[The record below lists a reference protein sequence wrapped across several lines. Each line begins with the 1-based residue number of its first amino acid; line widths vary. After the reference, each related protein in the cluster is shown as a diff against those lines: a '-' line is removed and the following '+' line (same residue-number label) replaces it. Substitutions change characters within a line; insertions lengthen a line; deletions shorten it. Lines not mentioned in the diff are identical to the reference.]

1 MLNKLITSGLVF
13 LLLQGVAHVDI
24 HHDDH
29 EPGYGICDISCNE
42 GQHHS
47 IAHHCEKCL
56 NKNSESI
63 KYEQKVLGATFRQGK
78 HVGYWYKREGRLEIF
93 RSDKL
98 VKTLYLVEESRA
110 EFHFKRWVRSNQ

>member
-63 KYEQKVLGATFRQGK
+63 KYEQKELPRFFNDPLLLFVKHHFNNSYLGF
-78 HVGYWYKREGRLEIF
+78 
-93 RSDKL
+93 S
-98 VKTLYLVEESRA
+98 LYSRPPP
-110 EFHFKRWVRSNQ
+110 SLL